1 MWIVKLLKRVLTD
14 QGSSAQWKQRAK
26 NGSCREATKVESA
39 QKVSSLVLFCFS
51 AKDCLTKVHLGIIA
65 ARPIVD
71 DKTYQ
76 PPHQIEQEN
85 NRYIE
90 LMMNILF
97 S

>member
-14 QGSSAQWKQRAK
+14 QGSFAQWRQRAK

-39 QKVSSLVLFCFS
+39 QKVSSVFS

-76 PPHQIEQEN
+76 PPHQIVQEN

-90 LMMNILF
+90 LMNIMF

>member
-14 QGSSAQWKQRAK
+14 QGSSAQWRQRAK
-26 NGSCREATKVESA
+26 NGSRREATKVESA
-39 QKVSSLVLFCFS
+39 QKVSSLVFRIFF
-51 AKDCLTKVHLGIIA
+51 AKDCLTKVHLGIIT

-76 PPHQIEQEN
+76 PPHQIVQEN
-85 NRYIE
+85 NRE
-90 LMMNILF
+90 

>member
-14 QGSSAQWKQRAK
+14 QGSSAQWRQRAK
-26 NGSCREATKVESA
+26 NGSRREATKVESA

-51 AKDCLTKVHLGIIA
+51 AKDCLTKVHLGIMA

-76 PPHQIEQEN
+76 PPLHQIVQGN
-85 NRYIE
+85 NKE
-90 LMMNILF
+90 

>member
-1 MWIVKLLKRVLTD
+1 M
-14 QGSSAQWKQRAK
+14 
-26 NGSCREATKVESA
+26 
-39 QKVSSLVLFCFS
+39 SSLVLFCFS

-76 PPHQIEQEN
+76 PPHQIVQEN

-90 LMMNILF
+90 LMNIMF
-97 S
+97 SKDGEDLVLKFRET

>member
-14 QGSSAQWKQRAK
+14 QGSFAQWRQRAK

-39 QKVSSLVLFCFS
+39 QKVSSLVLEFLVNN
-51 AKDCLTKVHLGIIA
+51 DCLTKVHLGIIA

-76 PPHQIEQEN
+76 PPN
-85 NRYIE
+85 CAG
-90 LMMNILF
+90 
-97 S
+97 